1 MWQPIVRHLSI
12 VTGLAGS
19 LAAIVPGVLF
29 WPRFSEPVYSA
40 SLARYYVIEMGIV
53 GAVVLVVLLAR
64 ASWTTSAVWFASGL
78 TVAFAAGAGFTIGTL
93 YLPAGILLALSG
105 LLADLNRPKMFL
117 RHLPI
122 GIGAAAV
129 QLAAMAIAV
138 LRLTGGTK

>member
-1 MWQPIVRHLSI
+1 MWQPVVRHLSI

-40 SLARYYVIEMGIV
+40 SLARYYVVEMGIV
-53 GAVVLVVLLAR
+53 GAAVLVVLLAR
-64 ASWTTSAVWFASGL
+64 ASWATSAVWFASGL

-93 YLPAGILLALSG
+93 YLPAGILFALSG
-105 LLADLNRPKMFL
+105 LLADLNRPNMIL

-122 GIGAAAV
+122 GIGAAAIQV
-129 QLAAMAIAV
+129 AAMAIAV
-138 LRLTGGTK
+138 LRLTGAAK

>member
-1 MWQPIVRHLSI
+1 MKIASSL
-12 VTGLAGS
+12 LATVFAMNAV
-19 LAAIVPGVLF
+19 AAEVPSPAAAG
-29 WPRFSEPVYSA
+29 FSE
-40 SLARYYVIEMGIV
+40 ARLQRLTEKFEGDVKAGTIP

-78 TVAFAAGAGFTIGTL
+78 TDAFAAGAGFTIGTL